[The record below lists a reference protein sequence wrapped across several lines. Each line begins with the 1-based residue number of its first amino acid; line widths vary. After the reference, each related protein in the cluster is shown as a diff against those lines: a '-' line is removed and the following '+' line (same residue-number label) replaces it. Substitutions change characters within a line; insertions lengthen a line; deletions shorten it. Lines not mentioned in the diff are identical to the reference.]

1 MDKKFTIDT
10 PEYNKA
16 QEEFYIFNV
25 AGLMN
30 REDEENDR

>member
-10 PEYNKA
+10 PEYNEA

-25 AGLMN
+25 IGLMN
-30 REDEENDR
+30 KEDGENNG